1 MFEQDVSIILSKST
15 TGTFFHSIRM
25 GIIGGVLKG
34 ALKTRARLKMPQPA
48 PLRQQER
55 VLRALLNRARDTQ
68 FGRYYGFGS
77 LLNHPELPAE
87 FARRVDWH
95 DYNRIF
101 DRWWSK
107 QLAGQPDIS
116 WPGKT
121 PYFAL
126 SSGTTGAPS
135 KYIPVTPD
143 MLRSMRGVSLRQME
157 VLAQY
162 KLPSDLYAKRV
173 LMLGGSTRLKGE
185 GNHYYGDLSGITLS
199 KVPLWFEPF
208 FSPGRRI
215 ARLDDWKQRIEAM
228 VKKAP
233 EWDVWIVSGSSTWLV
248 WLMEQIIERY
258 QLQTIHDI
266 WPNLKVCTYG
276 GVSIQPYLNR
286 LERCTAH
293 PLILIE
299 TYLASEGFLAYDT
312 RRSDIRQG
320 MQLNLNNGIY
330 FEFIPFNR
338 TNFDEEGNPRPG
350 FEALRVDQL
359 SEGAE
364 YAPLITTCAGA
375 WRYLIGDTIR
385 LTSAEHQEITLT
397 GRTRQFLSL
406 CGEHLSHD
414 NMNEAILQL
423 SVRLGVALGEF
434 TVHAIEGQDGLGHHW
449 YIGCDAQISEDQA
462 ARWLDEE
469 LSALNDDYA
478 VERQFAL
485 SQFKVDFIPQ
495 KWFLE
500 WMEQRGMLEAQ
511 RKFPRVVQGEVQKA
525 WIDFMQQKVGGQT

>member
-1 MFEQDVSIILSKST
+1 
-15 TGTFFHSIRM
+15 M

-34 ALKTRARLKMPQPA
+34 ALKTRARIKLPQPT

-55 VLRALLNRARDTQ
+55 VLRTLLSKAKDTQ
-68 FGRYYGFGS
+68 LGRYYGFESMLSHPS
-77 LLNHPELPAE
+77 LSKE

-95 DYNRIF
+95 DYNLIF

-107 QLAGQPDIS
+107 QLAGQPNIS

-135 KYIPVTPD
+135 KYIPVTSD
-143 MLRSMRGVSLRQME
+143 MLRSMRRVSLRQME

-162 KLPSDLYAKRV
+162 NLPSDLYTKKV
-173 LMLGGSTRLKGE
+173 LMLGGSSRLRVE
-185 GNHYYGDLSGITLS
+185 GDHYYGDLSGITLS

-228 VKKAP
+228 VQRAP
-233 EWDVWIVSGSSTWLV
+233 EWDVWIISGTSTWVV
-248 WLMEQIIERY
+248 WLIEKIIERY
-258 QLQTIHDI
+258 RLRNIHEI
-266 WPNLKVCTYG
+266 WPNLKVCAYG

-286 LERCTAH
+286 LERCIAH
-293 PLILIE
+293 PLIFIE
-299 TYLASEGFLAYDT
+299 TYVASEGFLAYDART
-312 RRSDIRQG
+312 SQLRQG
-320 MQLNLNNGIY
+320 MQLNLNSGVY
-330 FEFIPFNR
+330 FEFIPFNGS
-338 TNFDEEGNPRPG
+338 NFDEEGAPRSG
-350 FEALRVDQL
+350 FEALRIDQL

-385 LTSAEHQEITLT
+385 LTSAAYNEITLT

-414 NMNEAILQL
+414 NMNVAVMQL
-423 SVRLGVALGEF
+423 SARLGVALGEY
-434 TVHAIEGQDGLGHHW
+434 TIHAIEGNDGLGHHW
-449 YIGCDAQISEDQA
+449 YIGCDAPIPTEKA
-462 ARWLDEE
+462 AIWLDEE
-469 LSALNDDYA
+469 LSVLNDDYA
-478 VERQFAL
+478 LERQFAL
-485 SQFKVDFIPQ
+485 SQFKVDFIPEN
-495 KWFLE
+495 WFME
-500 WMEQRGMLEAQ
+500 WMEHRGMLDAQ
-511 RKFPRVVQGEVQKA
+511 RKFPRVVQGDVLKA
-525 WIDFMQQKVGGQT
+525 WTSFVREKKEGTRA

>member
-1 MFEQDVSIILSKST
+1 
-15 TGTFFHSIRM
+15 M

-34 ALKTRARLKMPQPA
+34 ALKTRARIKLSPSA

-55 VLRALLNRARDTQ
+55 VLQKLLFKARDTQ
-68 FGRYYGFGS
+68 FGRYYGMGS
-77 LLNHPELPAE
+77 LLNHPQMTAE

-95 DYNRIF
+95 DYNLIF
-101 DRWWSK
+101 DRWWWK
-107 QLAGQPDIS
+107 QLAGQPNIC
-116 WPGKT
+116 WPGPT

-135 KYIPVTPD
+135 KYIPVTTD
-143 MLRSMRGVSLRQME
+143 MLRSMRKVSLQQME

-162 KLPSDLYAKRV
+162 QLSSELFTKKI
-173 LMLGGSTRLKGE
+173 LMLGGSTQLKGE
-185 GNHYYGDLSGITLS
+185 GSHYCGDLSGITLS

-215 ARLDDWKQRIEAM
+215 ARIHDWKQRIEAM
-228 VKKAP
+228 VQKAP
-233 EWDVWIVSGSSTWLV
+233 EWDVWIVTGSSTWIV
-248 WLMEQIIERY
+248 WLFEQIIDRY
-258 QLQTIHDI
+258 RLRNIHDI

-286 LERCTAH
+286 LERSTAH
-293 PLILIE
+293 PLFLIE

-312 RRSDIRQG
+312 RRSDVRQG
-320 MQLNLNNGIY
+320 MRLNLNNGIY

-338 TNFDEEGNPRPG
+338 ANFDDEGTPRPG
-350 FEALRVDQL
+350 FEALRIDQL
-359 SEGAE
+359 LEGEE

-385 LTSAEHQEITLT
+385 LTSAAHQEIILT

-406 CGEHLSHD
+406 CGEHLSND
-414 NMNEAILQL
+414 NMNAAILKL
-423 SVRLGVALGEF
+423 SARLGVTLGEF
-434 TVHAIEGQDGLGHHW
+434 TVHPIEGNDGLGHHW
-449 YIGCDAQISEDQA
+449 YVGCDTQIPEEQA
-462 ARWLDEE
+462 AVWLDEE

-485 SQFKVDFIPQ
+485 SQFKVDFIPES
-495 KWFLE
+495 WFME
-500 WMEQRGMLEAQ
+500 WLEQRGKIDAQ
-511 RKFPRVVQGEVQKA
+511 RKFPRVVQGEVQKS
-525 WIDFMQQKVGGQT
+525 WVEFVSKKKGNSHS

>member
-1 MFEQDVSIILSKST
+1 
-15 TGTFFHSIRM
+15 M
-25 GIIGGVLKG
+25 GIIGGVLKS
-34 ALKTRARLKMPQPA
+34 ALKTRVRMKLPQPA
-48 PLRQQER
+48 PHRQQER
-55 VLRALLNRARDTQ
+55 VLRALLNKARDTQ

-77 LLNHPELPAE
+77 LLNHPNPPFE

-95 DYNRIF
+95 DYNLIF
-101 DRWWSK
+101 DRWWSQ
-107 QLAGQPDIS
+107 QLTGLSDVS

-135 KYIPVTPD
+135 KYIPVTAD
-143 MLRSMRGVSLRQME
+143 MLRSMRRVSLRQME

-162 KLPSDLYAKRV
+162 NLPSDLYTKKV
-173 LMLGGSTRLKGE
+173 LMLGGSTSLKAE
-185 GNHYYGDLSGITLS
+185 GHHFYGDLSGITLS

-215 ARLDDWKQRIEAM
+215 ARLDDWKLRIEAM
-228 VKKAP
+228 VQKAP
-233 EWDVWIVSGSSTWLV
+233 EWDVWIITGTSTWLV
-248 WLMEQIIERY
+248 WLVEQIVERY
-258 QLQTIHDI
+258 RLQNIHEI
-266 WPNLKVCTYG
+266 WPNLKVCTFG

-312 RRSDIRQG
+312 RKIDVRQG
-320 MQLNLNNGIY
+320 MRLNLNSGIY

-338 TNFDEEGNPRPG
+338 ENFDAEGTPRPG
-350 FEALRVDQL
+350 FEALRINQL
-359 SEGAE
+359 VEGEE

-385 LTSAEHQEITLT
+385 LTSAAHHEIVLT

-406 CGEHLSHD
+406 CGEHLSQD
-414 NMNEAILQL
+414 NMNAAVLNL
-423 SVRLGVALGEF
+423 SARLGVALGEF
-434 TVHAIEGQDGLGHHW
+434 TVHAIEGDDGLGHHW
-449 YIGCDAQISEDQA
+449 YIGCDAPISTEQA
-462 ARWLDEE
+462 AVWLDQE

-485 SQFKVDFIPQ
+485 SQFKVEFIPEN
-495 KWFLE
+495 WFME
-500 WMEQRGMLEAQ
+500 WLGRKGMFDAQ
-511 RKFPRVVQGEVQKA
+511 RKFPRVMQGDVLKNWKA
-525 WIDFMQQKVGGQT
+525 FVHEKREGGNR